1 MFDGGPLAIVKR
13 TKITCARDIKRFERE
28 LELLCAVAHECVIQP
43 VGVVHAAPTY
53 ALVLPLFSRGSLF
66 RLLHN
71 SATELPTR
79 CRVSLALDA
88 FAAVAHLHAA
98 GVIHR
103 DIKPDNLLIAD
114 DGRAV
119 LTDFNAA
126 ELSANVTGQITV
138 QVGRP
143 WCCIGS
149 TFGLCPSQLRGAEE
163 LQHLLTESCASEAG
177 GRVGGQVGWR
187 TGDAGGSFKRA

>member
-1 MFDGGPLAIVKR
+1 MMQPLPEVAAPSPRIETLHSSGTSDVYTAPLSGGGPLAIVKR
-13 TKITCARDIKRFERE
+13 TKITCARDIERFERE
-28 LELLCAVAHECVIQP
+28 LELLCAVSHECVIRP
-43 VGVVHAAPTY
+43 LGVVHAPPTY

-71 SATELPTR
+71 SAAVLSAR

-126 ELSANVTGQITV
+126 ELSANVTGEITV
-138 QVGRP
+138 QVRGQTLWAKGGP
-143 WCCIGS
+143 WPFPQTPRC
-149 TFGLCPSQLRGAEE
+149 GAGE
-163 LQHLLTESCASEAG
+163 L
-177 GRVGGQVGWR
+177 
-187 TGDAGGSFKRA
+187 